1 MEREPDRTFVYSRG
15 SLPAGSASP
24 HLSVDLVGPSLLFR
38 CLLPVIY
45 GFPQVVR
52 LRLCPVPP
60 GTPPPS
66 PPQPLPP
73 LRVPVRTVALLW
85 HEWAA
90 THQPPL
96 GQDALAVL
104 YGTAAPAPDTESS
117 DSVALSLCDPP
128 ATVQTG
134 LLAAAAGASFR
145 SPYLPVATASPG
157 EAAAPPR
164 VILSAREREIAAL
177 AANLSNEQIAHLLFV
192 SVATVKTHLHRAFA
206 KLGVRWRCQLESAL
220 ARHLAPESDGADSVP
235 APSPPET
242 TPVISPD
249 FAEILVQTK
258 EEYLVTALVESH

>member
-45 GFPQVVR
+45 DFPQVVR

-60 GTPPPS
+60 EPLP
-66 PPQPLPP
+66 PLPP

-90 THQPPL
+90 THQPSVR
-96 GQDALAVL
+96 QNALAVL
-104 YGTAAPAPDTESS
+104 YGAAAPTAASESS
-117 DSVALSLCDPP
+117 GSVALSLCDPP

-220 ARHLAPESDGADSVP
+220 ARHPTPESDGADSVP